1 MHYDILLAIDL
12 CSNHCTVKW
21 AKAWLEALEQGAEP
35 KTSLAD
41 GYRSEDARMDAIWIW
56 ERSMVTRE

>member
-1 MHYDILLAIDL
+1 MHHDILLAIDL

-41 GYRSEDARMDAIWIW
+41 GYRSEDARMDAVWI
-56 ERSMVTRE
+56 